1 MGLFMKKYI
10 FVLFATLMAPLVSAA
25 PEFKEGVEYQ
35 VVQETA
41 SSKPVVTE
49 FFSYVCPHCY
59 SFQPL
64 MNKLEQRVPD
74 LELKKVPVS
83 FLGREMGPVL
93 QRAFGA
99 AVLLKVEDQLTPVM
113 FDRIHRQKKMPN
125 DLADIKAVFI
135 ANGVAEKDFDGV
147 INSFALNGMIAQ
159 YDKLTERFNVHG
171 TPTIIVKD
179 KYELNMSEI
188 GSEERFYQV
197 VEYLLSVK

>member
-1 MGLFMKKYI
+1 MKKYI
-10 FVLFATLMAPLVSAA
+10 FVLFSLLMAPLVSAA
-25 PEFKEGVEYQ
+25 PEFKEGVEYK
-35 VVQETA
+35 VVQDTA
-41 SSKPVVTE
+41 SNKPVVTE

-74 LELKKVPVS
+74 LVLKKVPVS

-93 QRAFGA
+93 QRAYGA
-99 AVLLKVEDQLTPVM
+99 AVLLKVDDQLTPVM
-113 FDRIHRQKKMPN
+113 FDRIHRQKKMPK
-125 DLADIKAVFI
+125 DLADVKAIFI

-159 YDKLTERFNVHG
+159 YDKLTERFEIHG

-197 VEYLLSVK
+197 VEFLLSAE

>member
-1 MGLFMKKYI
+1 MKKY
-10 FVLFATLMAPLVSAA
+10 VLVFFALLMAPLANAA
-25 PEFKEGVEYQ
+25 PEFKEGVEYK
-35 VVQETA
+35 VVQDTA

-64 MNKLEQRVPD
+64 MSKLEQRIPE

-83 FLGREMGPVL
+83 FLGRELGPVL
-93 QRAFGA
+93 QRAYGA
-99 AVLLKVEDQLTPVM
+99 AVLLKADDTLNPVI

-125 DLADIKAVFI
+125 NLAEIKALFI
-135 ANGVAEKDFDGV
+135 ANGVAEENFDGV

-159 YDKLTERFNVHG
+159 YDKLTERFDVHG

-179 KYELNMSEI
+179 KYELNMNEI
-188 GSEERFYQV
+188 GSEERFYQT
-197 VEYLLSVK
+197 VEYLLSLD

>member
-1 MGLFMKKYI
+1 MKKYI

>member
-1 MGLFMKKYI
+1 MKKFM
-10 FVLFATLMAPLVSAA
+10 FVLFALLVAPLASAA
-25 PEFKEGVEYQ
+25 PEFKEGVEYK
-35 VVQETA
+35 VVQDTA

-74 LELKKVPVS
+74 LMLKKVPVS

-93 QRAFGA
+93 QRAYGA
-99 AVLLKVEDQLTPVM
+99 AVLLKVDDQLTPVI
-113 FDRIHRQKKMPN
+113 FDRIHRQKKMPS

-147 INSFALNGMIAQ
+147 INSFALNGMVAQ
-159 YDKLTERFNVHG
+159 YDKLTERFEVHG
-171 TPTIIVKD
+171 TPTIVVKD

-197 VEYLLSVK
+197 VEYLLSVD